1 MEHTAKRRRLT
12 RRTVDVALLLAMV
25 TLMSH
30 QVAGG
35 ALHEWLGL
43 GTLALIVAH
52 LVLLAL
58 GVAVAGFGLATFLR
72 NDIVGYM
79 AMSTPFASYDLS
91 NPPALV
97 LVENASVIA
106 LFAFASYHVTRIRY
120 QVSNQRRRART
131 TRP

>member
-25 TLMSH
+25 TLMPH
-30 QVAGG
+30 Q
-35 ALHEWLGL
+35 
-43 GTLALIVAH
+43 
-52 LVLLAL
+52 
-58 GVAVAGFGLATFLR
+58 VAVAGFGLTTFLR

-106 LFAFASYHVTRIRY
+106 LFAFASYHVTRIGY
-120 QVSNQRRRART
+120 QVSNQRRRACT